1 MEGFIMP
8 KTMKY
13 FEWSY
18 LISIGIGIIIVI
30 YQYDIIAVTFTDF
43 GGGFSAVIA
52 QVLSFGISLLL
63 VLLTS
68 RKKNSVTKWVLTV
81 FFVIGLVFFV
91 MGLLTIQRLGLSDFL
106 SIIQI
111 LAQCCGMYFLFSK
124 SSRDWFKK
132 EV

>member
-1 MEGFIMP
+1 MIP
-8 KTMKY
+8 KHIKY
-13 FEWSY
+13 FEWSF

-30 YQYDIIAVTFTDF
+30 YQYAKIANMAINI
-43 GGGFSAVIA
+43 GGGFFVVIT
-52 QVLSFGISLLL
+52 QVISIGIILLL

-81 FFVIGLVFFV
+81 FFVIGLVLYV
-91 MGLLTIQRLGLSDFL
+91 ISLLTIQRLGLNDFL